1 MRIRCESLAVCST
14 ADCEVVGL
22 FGFCSLDHLVQMNA
36 AISEETTPST
46 IMPKVVCLN
55 GSSATVYIPCH
66 YTTRSP
72 ASTSRRSQSILRC
85 IRLSATL
92 IAWFSTC
99 GEFRVLQSR
108 IGRALI
114 RLIGRTNVKS
124 PRKAAW
130 VSGMLREIAND
141 RFKESNLTIP
151 LAGGLPDS
159 GKRWSQRDIRRQNF
173 WRRA

>member
-85 IRLSATL
+85 ILVLSAGLTSNPQEKRRGSP
-92 IAWFSTC
+92 ACSA
-99 GEFRVLQSR
+99 RLQ
-108 IGRALI
+108 
-114 RLIGRTNVKS
+114 TT
-124 PRKAAW
+124 
-130 VSGMLREIAND
+130 D
-141 RFKESNLTIP
+141 
-151 LAGGLPDS
+151 
-159 GKRWSQRDIRRQNF
+159 
-173 WRRA
+173 